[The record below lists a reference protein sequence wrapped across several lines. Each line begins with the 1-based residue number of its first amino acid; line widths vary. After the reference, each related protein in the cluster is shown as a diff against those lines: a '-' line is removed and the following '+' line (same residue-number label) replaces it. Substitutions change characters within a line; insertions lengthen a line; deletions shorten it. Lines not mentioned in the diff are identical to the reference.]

1 MLFEFID
8 QTLMPY
14 SVKCLRYVTE
24 NHTRKLVIVKA
35 LADVMVYISIN
46 WNTVV
51 WCGRKPDWYLN
62 SRLLSRKWLY
72 IFLKAIRSC
81 ILLMLLKSAIGR

>member
-1 MLFEFID
+1 MLLEYIE

-35 LADVMVYISIN
+35 LADVIYQLTGIRLSGVVKSQTGTYILDCCRVN
-46 WNTVV
+46 GYT
-51 WCGRKPDWYLN
+51 N
-62 SRLLSRKWLY
+62 S
-72 IFLKAIRSC
+72 
-81 ILLMLLKSAIGR
+81 